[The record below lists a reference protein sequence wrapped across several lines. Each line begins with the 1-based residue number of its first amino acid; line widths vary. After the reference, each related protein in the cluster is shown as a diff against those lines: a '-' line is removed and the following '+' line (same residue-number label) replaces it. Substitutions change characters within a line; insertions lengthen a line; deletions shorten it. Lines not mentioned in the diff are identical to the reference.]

1 LASTAAGRPPSRVHL
16 PPSTGVEEPF
26 RLRSKLAL
34 RVGLLVAISFAVF
47 AALFLRLWALQVLSG
62 SQYLRTAQN
71 NQLRT
76 IRVEAPRGPIIDRNG
91 KALVTNAPATA
102 IEIWTADLPKV
113 YADRYREL
121 ARLSRLVRVPLY
133 QVSAILKAH
142 HGDALTP
149 VTIKSAVHNDLVT
162 YLREHQDEFPGVQAT
177 DTYVRH
183 YPYHALAAQV
193 LGYVSE
199 ISPQEL
205 KAGRKLGYQPG
216 DEIGQA
222 GVEGAYDGW
231 LRGKPGAAQL
241 RVDSLGRPRSDLVA
255 TNPPAPGHTLRLT
268 LDLGVQRAAEQGL
281 RYGIGLAQADGQWA
295 ARGGS
300 IVALDPRNGAIL
312 AMASLP
318 EYKPDVYAGRVT
330 TKALQDQG
338 LTASSAARKNFPALN
353 RAIQGTY
360 PPGSTFKPVTALAA
374 MEERLVSPY
383 ATLPCTGSYT
393 SHGQVF
399 HNWDPYVN
407 EAMDMPTALAQSCDT
422 YFYQLGEMFY
432 RLPPDRGHPLQAWAA
447 RFGFG
452 DKTGV
457 DIGPE
462 SSGLLPTPEWR
473 DRTFTHRSDPC
484 CWQIDRLWKPG
495 DSIQL
500 AIGQKDLLVTPLQM
514 ARFYALVAN
523 GGRLVTPHLLDDVE
537 NPNGTAVPVPAYP
550 PPQPTTVD
558 PAALNV
564 VRQGL
569 YEAAHLSFGTSYAVF
584 SGFPVAIAGK
594 TGTAEKVVHLPGYPN
609 GLLFDQSWWCGF
621 GPYADPKLVVC
632 AVIENGGHGGTAAA
646 PAALKVFEKFFNV
659 RATRMGVI
667 HSD

>member
-1 LASTAAGRPPSRVHL
+1 
-16 PPSTGVEEPF
+16 
-26 RLRSKLAL
+26 
-34 RVGLLVAISFAVF
+34 
-47 AALFLRLWALQVLSG
+47 
-62 SQYLRTAQN
+62 
-71 NQLRT
+71 
-76 IRVEAPRGPIIDRNG
+76 
-91 KALVTNAPATA
+91 
-102 IEIWTADLPKV
+102 
-113 YADRYREL
+113 
-121 ARLSRLVRVPLY
+121 
-133 QVSAILKAH
+133 
-142 HGDALTP
+142 
-149 VTIKSAVHNDLVT
+149 
-162 YLREHQDEFPGVQAT
+162 
-177 DTYVRH
+177 
-183 YPYHALAAQV
+183 
-193 LGYVSE
+193 
-199 ISPQEL
+199 
-205 KAGRKLGYQPG
+205 
-216 DEIGQA
+216 
-222 GVEGAYDGW
+222 
-231 LRGKPGAAQL
+231 
-241 RVDSLGRPRSDLVA
+241 
-255 TNPPAPGHTLRLT
+255 
-268 LDLGVQRAAEQGL
+268 
-281 RYGIGLAQADGQWA
+281 
-295 ARGGS
+295 
-300 IVALDPRNGAIL
+300 
-312 AMASLP
+312 
-318 EYKPDVYAGRVT
+318 
-330 TKALQDQG
+330 
-338 LTASSAARKNFPALN
+338 
-353 RAIQGTY
+353 
-360 PPGSTFKPVTALAA
+360 